1 MFNNNDT
8 LTSDVDVVGLE
19 MSEDA
24 TTASQV
30 PNVLMINNPML

>member
-24 TTASQV
+24 TTADQV
-30 PNVLMINNPML
+30 SNVLMMNNPLP